1 MATRKR
7 KVRKL
12 RGSRTHGWGVSGQ
25 HRKHGSK
32 GGRGNAG
39 WCKHKWTLLIREGIR
54 KGKKG
59 FVPPLRREARAINVG
74 ELSELISDL
83 MAKGEIKA
91 DQPIRLDLGVLGYSK
106 ILGEGEISV
115 PIEVKVGACSKSA
128 LEKIEGAGGKV
139 VLSAPGGSG

>member
-7 KVRKL
+7 KIRKL

-39 WCKHKWTLLIREGIR
+39 WCKHKWTLLLSKGIR

-59 FVPPLRREARAINVG
+59 FTPPLAKEVRAINVG
-74 ELSELISDL
+74 ELSELISKLIDS
-83 MAKGEIKA
+83 GRIKA
-91 DQPIRLDLGVLGYSK
+91 GQPISFDLGELGYSK
-106 ILGEGEISV
+106 ILGEGQISI
-115 PIEVKVGACSKSA
+115 PIEVKAEACSRSA

-139 VLSAPGGSG
+139 ILSAPGGSA

>member
-39 WCKHKWTLLIREGIR
+39 WCKHKWTLLLRKGIR
-54 KGKKG
+54 KGKRG
-59 FVPPLRREARAINVG
+59 FVPPLKREVRAINVG

-83 MAKGEIKA
+83 MAKGELKA
-91 DQPIRLDLGVLGYSK
+91 DQPIRLDLGALGYSK

-115 PIEVKVGACSKSA
+115 PIEVNVRACSKSA